1 MKILFL
7 TDQTYLH
14 GGIEKVLATKANY
27 LAEHYQHQV
36 YIITTEQRN
45 NKPCYSFSDKINFRD
60 LEINYH
66 REKSYFHPS
75 NLIKVLYHFLLLKK
89 TIADLKPDVIVM
101 CNYAFDFYFLPFI
114 LPKIPKVKEFHSS
127 RYLEFRN
134 TKTKNIKEQIMTFL
148 SRKSEKKYHHLVV
161 LNPSEKEF
169 YNSNKISVIPNPIPM
184 SDLWANPQSKKI
196 IAAGRISSVKNFG
209 DLIDIFSELK
219 DELKDWELHFYG
231 ENYLGTQEK
240 LQQKIDAYQLSNQIK
255 FNGATND
262 ILETMK
268 EYSIYAMT
276 SETECFPMVLLE
288 SLSVGLPIISYNCPT
303 GPQYIIKDNEDG
315 FLTSH
320 KDDFKKK
327 LLLMIE
333 NVDVRKSMSYN
344 GKENSVNFS
353 VEKIMALWQKLFLD
367 LQNNV

>member
-148 SRKSEKKYHHLVV
+148 SRKSEKKYHRLVV

-209 DLIDIFSELK
+209 DLIDIFSE
-219 DELKDWELHFYG
+219 
-231 ENYLGTQEK
+231 
-240 LQQKIDAYQLSNQIK
+240 
-255 FNGATND
+255 
-262 ILETMK
+262 
-268 EYSIYAMT
+268 
-276 SETECFPMVLLE
+276 
-288 SLSVGLPIISYNCPT
+288 
-303 GPQYIIKDNEDG
+303 IKD
-315 FLTSH
+315 
-320 KDDFKKK
+320 
-327 LLLMIE
+327 
-333 NVDVRKSMSYN
+333 
-344 GKENSVNFS
+344 
-353 VEKIMALWQKLFLD
+353 
-367 LQNNV
+367 

>member
-148 SRKSEKKYHHLVV
+148 SRKSEKKYHRLVV

-209 DLIDIFSELK
+209 ELIDIFNELK
-219 DELKDWELHFYG
+219 NELKDWELHFYG
-231 ENYLGTQEK
+231 EDYLDTKKKLIEK
-240 LQQKIDAYQLSNQIK
+240 ITK
-255 FNGATND
+255 FNLGEQVKFMGITDD
-262 ILETMK
+262 ILKTMQN
-268 EYSIYAMT
+268 YSIYAMT
-276 SETECFPMVLLE
+276 SVTECFPMVLLE
-288 SLSVGLPIISYNCPT
+288 ALSVGLPVISYNCPT
-303 GPQYIIKDNEDG
+303 GPQFIIKNNEDG
-315 FLTSH
+315 FLVQD
-320 KDDFKKK
+320 KPEFIIQLKR
-327 LLLMIE
+327 LIE
-333 NVDVRKSMSYN
+333 SDELRNNFSKN
-344 GKENSVNFS
+344 GKKNAKRFSEMEVMKLWNNLFVN
-353 VEKIMALWQKLFLD
+353 
-367 LQNNV
+367 LQNV

>member
-148 SRKSEKKYHHLVV
+148 SRK
-161 LNPSEKEF
+161 
-169 YNSNKISVIPNPIPM
+169 
-184 SDLWANPQSKKI
+184 
-196 IAAGRISSVKNFG
+196 
-209 DLIDIFSELK
+209 
-219 DELKDWELHFYG
+219 
-231 ENYLGTQEK
+231 
-240 LQQKIDAYQLSNQIK
+240 
-255 FNGATND
+255 
-262 ILETMK
+262 
-268 EYSIYAMT
+268 
-276 SETECFPMVLLE
+276 
-288 SLSVGLPIISYNCPT
+288 
-303 GPQYIIKDNEDG
+303 
-315 FLTSH
+315 
-320 KDDFKKK
+320 
-327 LLLMIE
+327 
-333 NVDVRKSMSYN
+333 
-344 GKENSVNFS
+344 
-353 VEKIMALWQKLFLD
+353 
-367 LQNNV
+367 

>member
-148 SRKSEKKYHHLVV
+148 SRKSEKKYHRLVV

-288 SLSVGLPIISYNCPT
+288 SLSVGLPIISYDCPT
-303 GPQYIIKDNEDG
+303 GPRHIVKNGENG
-315 FLTSH
+315 FLV
-320 KDDFKKK
+320 KDRSEFITQLKQLTQDEHLRSVFSKNAKTEVVQFSDKTVMHLWEK
-327 LLLMIE
+327 LL
-333 NVDVRKSMSYN
+333 
-344 GKENSVNFS
+344 VN
-353 VEKIMALWQKLFLD
+353 
-367 LQNNV
+367 LQHV